1 MKDVVITAVVPEN
14 KEKGTEKLT
23 GSVTIQYP
31 ENVKEAV
38 DVYGEEA
45 ILSNAFANFRV
56 TIQGNIRSGL
66 KKGEDL
72 KSIAARLAGAKM
84 GVATAGA
91 KVDPVEA
98 YIAMF
103 QSATP
108 EKRKTML
115 ADLEKK
121 SAS

>member
-1 MKDVVITAVVPEN
+1 MKDVIITAVVPEN

-23 GSVTIQYP
+23 GSITVQYP
-31 ENVKEAV
+31 ESVKEAV
-38 DVYGEEA
+38 EMFGEEA
-45 ILSNAFANFRV
+45 ILTNAFANWRV
-56 TIQGNIRSGL
+56 TLQGNIRSGL
-66 KKGEDL
+66 KKGEDI
-72 KSIAARLAGAKM
+72 KSIVARLSGAKM

-108 EKRKTML
+108 EKRKEML
-115 ADLEKK
+115 ADLERKQ
-121 SAS
+121 AS